1 MLSGIITVV
10 LMVLF
15 VAMWIWAWRPARK
28 KDFDEAARLAL
39 EESERNKADA
49 RKRDEVNHPE
59 EGDRQ

>member
-1 MLSGIITVV
+1 MLSGIITIV

-28 KDFDEAARLAL
+28 KHFDEAARLAV
-39 EESERNKADA
+39 EESGRNKGDA
-49 RKRDEVNHPE
+49 LRRDEVNHPK